1 MSFFSSPNWN
11 RSITSIDFLID
22 KKIND
27 CIDFNLYTFFDLYLQ
42 AGESNGLFRKT
53 ISKLSTEYRI
63 QFIWPHTRKERKR
76 GDDEIDIP
84 KKSLSMGAIKAA
96 HSNAMPSVH
105 KKRTIYE
112 KEGAT

>member
-1 MSFFSSPNWN
+1 MNKKQCFS
-11 RSITSIDFLID
+11 I
-22 KKIND
+22 
-27 CIDFNLYTFFDLYLQ
+27 YLQ
-42 AGESNGLFRKT
+42 AGESSGLFRKT

-63 QFIWPHTRKERKR
+63 QFIWPHTRKDRKR
-76 GDDEIDIP
+76 GDDELDIP

-96 HSNAMPSVH
+96 HSNAMPTVH

>member
-1 MSFFSSPNWN
+1 M
-11 RSITSIDFLID
+11 
-22 KKIND
+22 
-27 CIDFNLYTFFDLYLQ
+27 Q

-76 GDDEIDIP
+76 IGDDEIDIP
-84 KKSLSMGAIKAA
+84 KKSLSMGAIRAA
-96 HSNAMPSVH
+96 QSNAMPTVH
-105 KKRTIYE
+105 KKRTVDE